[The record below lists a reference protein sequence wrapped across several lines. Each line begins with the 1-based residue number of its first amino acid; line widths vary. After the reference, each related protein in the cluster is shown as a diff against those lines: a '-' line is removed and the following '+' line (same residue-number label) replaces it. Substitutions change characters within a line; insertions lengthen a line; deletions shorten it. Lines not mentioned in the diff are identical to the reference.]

1 MFLTRLMLMDDPT
14 PGMWV
19 VLLPLVWEDAA
30 FGRIVV
36 PVGFRTDL
44 ASTPAHLGSNGLSRR
59 PAAVHDWLY
68 AERSRGKDFADR
80 FLRAAMLAE
89 GCSPAEAD
97 AFYEAVHV
105 FGGHAWAE
113 DEGALEARDFDTPEH
128 YTAWKNAQAATIL
141 TPA

>member
-1 MFLTRLMLMDDPT
+1 MFLTRLALMDDPC
-14 PGMWV
+14 PDIWV
-19 VLLPLVWEDAA
+19 VLAPLIWEDAA
-30 FGRIVV
+30 FGRIMV
-36 PVGFRTDL
+36 PIGFRTDL

-59 PAAVHDWLY
+59 PATVHDWLY

-89 GCSPAEAD
+89 GCSTAEAD

-105 FGGHAWAE
+105 FGGHAWAQ

-128 YTAWKNAQAATIL
+128 YAAWRASQSPTTAI
-141 TPA
+141 PA

>member
-1 MFLTRLMLMDDPT
+1 MFLTRLALMDDPT
-14 PGMWV
+14 PGLWV
-19 VLLPLVWEDAA
+19 VLLPLIWEDAA

-59 PAAVHDWLY
+59 PATVHDWLY

-89 GCSPAEAD
+89 GCSTLEAD
-97 AFYEAVHV
+97 AFYEAVRV
-105 FGGHAWAE
+105 FGGDAWSDDA
-113 DEGALEARDFDTPEH
+113 GALEARDFDTPEH
-128 YTAWKNAQAATIL
+128 YTAWKNSATTS